1 MNQSDENAAR
11 SFALII
17 QTIALFVVAV
27 SDAAIVI
34 IPCVVIVMICTL
46 LMIGIGKDEG
56 GVVSYYKGVW
66 NNGD

>member
-1 MNQSDENAAR
+1 MTENDENAAR

-34 IPCVVIVMICTL
+34 IPCVIIVMVCTL
-46 LMIGIGKDEG
+46 LMIGIGKDEK
-56 GVVSYYKGVW
+56 GVVNYYKGVW
-66 NNGD
+66 NK